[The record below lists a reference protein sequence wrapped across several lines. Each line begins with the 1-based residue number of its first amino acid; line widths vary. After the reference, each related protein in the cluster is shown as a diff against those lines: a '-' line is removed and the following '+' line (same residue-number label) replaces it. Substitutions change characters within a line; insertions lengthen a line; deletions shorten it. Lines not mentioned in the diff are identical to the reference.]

1 MQVKKEERTVKKQEI
16 GSEASVA
23 EALEMA
29 AKIVKLPERAKER
42 VDWMLEGF
50 RLAEEAGQKKKE
62 A

>member
-1 MQVKKEERTVKKQEI
+1 MKKQEI